1 MITFSNKIISFKEQL
16 QLLMW
21 VFKNKGNFIPNTQDP
36 RRKWISLDQMECPN
50 LFWEIKERI
59 ILNEKV
65 SDYKEEFNIGNIIT
79 WGINNTSI
87 NSHRD
92 DSIDNHNHIRYNLC
106 ILKPFDGGD
115 CVYDNKKISLMERH
129 YIKCNATKFHSTTS
143 VIGIKPRIMVSY
155 GILTKK

>member
-1 MITFSNKIISFKEQL
+1 MKVLELFSGTHSI
-16 QLLMW
+16 
-21 VFKNKGNFIPNTQDP
+21 GNVCHELGWDVV
-36 RRKWISLDQMECPN
+36 SLDRDLGNTSPFSDYRSEHH
-50 LFWEIKERI
+50 IKEDI
-59 ILNEKV
+59 MTW
-65 SDYKEEFNIGNIIT
+65 DYKKEFNIGNIIN